1 MIPSE
6 THAVV
11 QVMGGLVMFAIQREK
26 ATITLTHKQVS
37 LELLI
42 LTLGFLTKK
51 GFQQIWQISLDS
63 TGRVT
68 SVSLM

>member
-1 MIPSE
+1 MIPLE

-11 QVMGGLVMFAIQREK
+11 QVMGGLVMFAIQRER
-26 ATITLTHKQVS
+26 ATITLTQKQVS

-51 GFQQIWQISLDS
+51 GFQQIWQISFDS

>member
-1 MIPSE
+1 MIPLE
-6 THAVV
+6 THGCV
-11 QVMGGLVMFAIQREK
+11 QLTGGLVMFAMQRER
-26 ATITLTHKQVS
+26 AIITLTPRQVS

-51 GFQQIWQISLDS
+51 GFQQIWQISFDD
-63 TGRVT
+63 TGKVI

>member
-1 MIPSE
+1 MIPLE
-6 THAVV
+6 TQGVV
-11 QVMGGLVMFAIQREK
+11 QVMDGWVMYAIQKER

-51 GFQQIWQISLDS
+51 GFQQIWQISFDS
-63 TGRVT
+63 TGKVI